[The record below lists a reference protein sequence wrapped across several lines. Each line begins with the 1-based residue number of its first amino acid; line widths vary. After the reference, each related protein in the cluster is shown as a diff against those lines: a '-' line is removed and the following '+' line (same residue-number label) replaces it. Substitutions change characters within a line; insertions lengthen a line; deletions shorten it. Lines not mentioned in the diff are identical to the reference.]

1 MSFGKRDISWIVHSY
16 CIWVADN
23 HLIK

>member
-1 MSFGKRDISWIVHSY
+1 MSFGKRDISWIVYSY